1 MSRRL
6 VRAYPSSESV
16 CRADA
21 ANCARRSANL
31 STCRREILSWFL
43 PETFVTLR
51 PPSVPH
57 AVLPGAQGAWLYLQ
71 VFCELH
77 LRQMIRFPVV
87 FEELGCQQWRGF
99 ILHSHVFV
107 SFLGVATICAVY
119 PNRGIE

>member
-31 STCRREILSWFL
+31 STCRRAILSGFL
-43 PETFVTLR
+43 PAPFVTLR
-51 PPSVPH
+51 PPSAHH
-57 AVLPGAQGAWLYLQ
+57 AVLLGAQGAWLYLQ
-71 VFCELH
+71 VFCQLH
-77 LRQMIRFPVV
+77 LRQIILLAVV
-87 FEELGCQQWRGF
+87 FEELGCQRWRGF

-107 SFLGVATICAVY
+107 RFLGVAPLGYCLFLY
-119 PNRGIE
+119 L